1 MSEPTTMPEP
11 SSPAEPSPPADERAR
26 SDKWLAR
33 RESIVD
39 TSAKVFAKQGYHA
52 TGIVELCDANGLGK
66 GAFYHYIGSK
76 EELLYSIMTEY
87 MMQLNASANHI
98 LERVA
103 DTRERIVALSE
114 SFTETMF
121 HSRAAMTVC
130 YREVHSLGIETRD
143 SVLQLHSDYQRVWER
158 TLAEGAERGE
168 CRVVSRL
175 ETKALLGMYFYSF
188 LWVKTNGPA
197 TSKDIARD
205 FANIVLAAVSTGK
218 E

>member
-1 MSEPTTMPEP
+1 
-11 SSPAEPSPPADERAR
+11 
-26 SDKWLAR
+26 
-33 RESIVD
+33 
-39 TSAKVFAKQGYHA
+39 
-52 TGIVELCDANGLGK
+52 
-66 GAFYHYIGSK
+66 
-76 EELLYSIMTEY
+76 
-87 MMQLNASANHI
+87 
-98 LERVA
+98 
-103 DTRERIVALSE
+103 
-114 SFTETMF
+114 MF

>member
-1 MSEPTTMPEP
+1 MAGAETHAMPPKISKTKREIMDRAADLFARKGYGSVGISEVGEV
-11 SSPAEPSPPADERAR
+11 A
-26 SDKWLAR
+26 
-33 RESIVD
+33 
-39 TSAKVFAKQGYHA
+39 
-52 TGIVELCDANGLGK
+52 GLGK
-66 GAFYHYIGSK
+66 GALYYHIGSK